1 MTPNNMRLTAMA
13 PSGSSYVVQRE
24 NDESLWLVH
33 PEGAGETE
41 QITPNDLAVAM
52 TFHDF
57 ILVEGAWESP
67 LDVENRV
74 DALCDPVELED
85 VETTVEDVRRF
96 LGTLAED
103 ATDSALAA
111 AVMDETSAYFDVQ
124 DVLEDELLAV
134 ELRRIRSVAK
144 HTLQLTLP
152 KVSQTPQPIH
162 LSAHRARWQEL
173 QPSHLVSTAARRP

>member
-1 MTPNNMRLTAMA
+1 MRLVAMA
-13 PSGSSYVVQRE
+13 PSGSSYIAQRE

-41 QITPNDLAVAM
+41 QITANDHAVAV
-52 TFHDF
+52 TFHNF

-74 DALCDPVELED
+74 DSLCDPVELED

-96 LGTLAED
+96 LRTLAED

-152 KVSQTPQPIH
+152 KAPRTLQPIQM
-162 LSAHRARWQEL
+162 SAHRARWQEL
-173 QPSHLVSTAARRP
+173 RPAQLVATAA